1 MNTDPFYKFPENT
14 KIFLKNLEEFTN
26 HKIYYFGS
34 SRRLDYIQGCD
45 IDIAMFTDNTASL
58 ITQIIGFLNTSNEF
72 KQFVHTQNNILV
84 NGYKLIYKN
93 NDIDIELVVYD
104 NKFKNI
110 MLDFYEKSAN
120 MPLLLSIT
128 LLILKYMNRLNI
140 LSGRDYYK
148 IKVFLI
154 NNLTYSNKLVVLN

>member
-1 MNTDPFYKFPENT
+1 
-14 KIFLKNLEEFTN
+14 
-26 HKIYYFGS
+26 
-34 SRRLDYIQGCD
+34 
-45 IDIAMFTDNTASL
+45 MFTDNTASL

-72 KQFVHTQNNILV
+72 KQIVHTQNNILV

-93 NDIDIELVVYD
+93 NNIDIELVVYD
-104 NKFKNI
+104 NKFKTI

-120 MPLLLSIT
+120 MPLILSIT

-140 LSGRDYYK
+140 LSGRAYYK

>member
-1 MNTDPFYKFPENT
+1 MDTDPFYKFSENT

-34 SRRLDYIQGCD
+34 SRRFDYIQGCD

-72 KQFVHTQNNILV
+72 KQIVHTQNNILV

-93 NDIDIELVVYD
+93 NNIDIELVVYD
-104 NKFKNI
+104 NKFKSI

-120 MPLLLSIT
+120 MPLILSIT

-140 LSGRDYYK
+140 LSGRAYYK